1 VGAFIEGD
9 GRYRP
14 PGFVGQVRYLRGH
27 FSLPQKPNSVERS
40 SGRRS
45 RSPSLD
51 AMPARP
57 DSFQKF
63 RRGLA
68 RISVE
73 NFISKFHH
81 RYAGTSGAKGVL
93 RPRQHR

>member
-1 VGAFIEGD
+1 
-9 GRYRP
+9 
-14 PGFVGQVRYLRGH
+14 
-27 FSLPQKPNSVERS
+27 
-40 SGRRS
+40 
-45 RSPSLD
+45 
-51 AMPARP
+51 MPARP

-93 RPRQHR
+93 RPGNTVRLGPRIVKRGRVARIRINESCRLLFVITLFLAFSRMVTKSVVSPFARA